1 MSFTNVNEQT
11 KKTISDK
18 KYKNIGKF
26 SVTTPDRSR
35 TDFEKAF
42 SSEGAKSVLNPE
54 RRNKEVYFSEEIKSL
69 REKNAAASGKIREKT
84 EIGEKTEIINIPAVN
99 NETVQLINALMHTQN
114 HIVREITDVFDKR
127 FERFDDIVMDLIRC
141 KTENE
146 RLKNKVDNLT
156 RDNYKLK
163 KEVESFKTVIPGIY
177 IKRDSDKTNF

>member
-69 REKNAAASGKIREKT
+69 REKKRSSF
-84 EIGEKTEIINIPAVN
+84 GEN
-99 NETVQLINALMHTQN
+99 
-114 HIVREITDVFDKR
+114 
-127 FERFDDIVMDLIRC
+127 
-141 KTENE
+141 
-146 RLKNKVDNLT
+146 
-156 RDNYKLK
+156 
-163 KEVESFKTVIPGIY
+163 S
-177 IKRDSDKTNF
+177 